1 MTFSLY
7 SKIPTTIKVI
17 ALKNPSRTNISPIIF
32 PNSDS
37 PGNQNFPKFKEPP
50 SLAATTHAESK
61 IKFPELS
68 YKELI

>member
-1 MTFSLY
+1 MCIRDRY

-17 ALKNPSRTNISPIIF
+17 ALKKPSRANKSKNIF

-50 SLAATTHAESK
+50 SLAIATQGSSK
-61 IKFPELS
+61 IKLPVAS
-68 YKELI
+68 Y